1 MKSEKTFQKFLLL
14 VLILLLAMGIS
25 ACRSEDLSA
34 SESVS
39 QNEEVPPELLEQDS
53 EYAIRSTAA
62 LNVYNDLLL
71 KKVSTSPADYAGAYM
86 DKEGYLVVCVTED
99 AAIARYEE
107 FLSPEVLQPYVQQAW
122 EMVILKDD
130 SVTIQADDVIRYEIQ
145 TYPYFMLSGA
155 QKLLNPV
162 MKEYEIASTA
172 IDQEKNI
179 LEVSTVNDELREEI
193 LAYLQE
199 GGYPE
204 EIVSFEHSDGYIE
217 LE

>member
-1 MKSEKTFQKFLLL
+1 MKYKKTFKRLLL
-14 VLILLLAMGIS
+14 IVLVLLLTIGMA
-25 ACRSEDLSA
+25 ACRSEDLPA
-34 SESVS
+34 SESDS
-39 QNEEVPPELLEQDS
+39 QHTEEPTDPQELYQLR
-53 EYAIRSTAA
+53 ATAA
-62 LNVYNDLLL
+62 SLASSKLLAEIG
-71 KKVSTSPADYAGAYM
+71 TSSKDYAGMYA
-86 DKEGYLVVCVTED
+86 DELGCVVFCVTED
-99 AAIARYEE
+99 AAIARYGE
-107 FLSPEVLQPYVQQAW
+107 FLSPDVLEPYVQQAW

-145 TYPYFMLSGA
+145 TYPYFILSGA

-172 IDQEKNI
+172 INQEKNI

-199 GGYPE
+199 GGYPK
-204 EIVSFEHSDGYIE
+204 EIISFEHSDGYVE